1 MAKKQYERLQGK
13 DFADVKEKYSLDR
26 IVITDNG
33 HLKGYYV
40 RQEGFY
46 KEDTGHDR
54 TVTHYLNDD
63 EVKDVKNDKAKY
75 HDLVE
80 KGFDTMIAK
89 IDKQLTSLE
98 KYVSRGPRSDELKNS
113 ASERIS
119 NFKND
124 KENLVERKDKLLKLI
139 DKKVDFEGK
148 EIEKVDIEKEK
159 TEKSGRGKKTE
170 KVDYDFEKPQF

>member
-1 MAKKQYERLQGK
+1 MAKKQYERLQGR
-13 DFADVKEKYSLDR
+13 DFSDVKDKYSLDR

-63 EVKDVKNDKAKY
+63 EVKDVKNDKKKY

-80 KGFDTMIAK
+80 KGFDTMINK

-113 ASERIS
+113 ASERIE

-124 KENLVERKDKLLKLI
+124 KENLVERKNKLLKLI

-148 EIEKVDIEKEK
+148 EIEKVDIGEK
-159 TEKSGRGKKTE
+159 TKNSHNEKKTE
-170 KVDYDFEKPQF
+170 NVDYDNFDKI